1 MDTQRKQPL
10 HPKVSIIIPAWN
22 EASIIAETL
31 EAVQEAFAQLVLL
44 ELEIIVV
51 DDGSRDNT
59 IEVATPYAD
68 RIICHSCNMG
78 KGTAMYNGWRM
89 ASGSY
94 IIFLDADLGRS
105 AGNVELLLRPLLHNE
120 YDMTIAELPMAQI
133 RGGFGL
139 VKGLAVVGIYRLCGY
154 HTRTPL
160 SGQRAIRREVLERI
174 GGLSRGF
181 GVEVGLTI
189 DVARAG
195 YRIGELPVPFR
206 HRESARDWQGFYHRG
221 KQFVSVGR
229 TLIYKWL
236 HPIC

>member
-1 MDTQRKQPL
+1 METPRKL
-10 HPKVSIIIPAWN
+10 SLYPKVSIIVPAWN
-22 EASIIAETL
+22 EARIIAETL
-31 EAVQEAFAQLVLL
+31 LAIKEAFVRLGQL
-44 ELEIIVV
+44 ELELIVV
-51 DDGSRDNT
+51 DDGSKDDT
-59 IEVATPYAD
+59 AIVATPYAD

-78 KGTAMYNGWRM
+78 KGVALYNGWRM

-94 IIFLDADLGRS
+94 IIFLDADLGKS
-105 AGNVELLLRPLLHNE
+105 AGSVRLLLEPLLHDE
-120 YDMTIAELPMAQI
+120 YDMTIAELPSAHIQ
-133 RGGFGL
+133 GGFGL
-139 VKGLAVVGIYRLCGY
+139 VKGLAIAGIYRLCGY

-195 YRIGELPVPFR
+195 FRIGELPVPFR
-206 HRESARDWQGFYHRG
+206 HRESGRDLQGFYHRG
-221 KQFVSVGR
+221 KQFISVGR
-229 TLIYKWL
+229 TLIHKWL

>member
-22 EASIIAETL
+22 EANVIAETL
-31 EAVQEAFAQLVLL
+31 IAVQEAFAQLVTL

-51 DDGSRDNT
+51 DDGSKDNT
-59 IEVATPYAD
+59 IEVATAYAD

-94 IIFLDADLGRS
+94 IIFLDADLGKS
-105 AGNVELLLRPLLHNE
+105 AGNVELLLKPLLYDE
-120 YDMTIAELPMAQI
+120 YDMTIAELPIAQI

-195 YRIGELPVPFR
+195 YRIGELPIPFR
-206 HRESARDWQGFYHRG
+206 HRESSRDLQGFYHRG
-221 KQFVSVGR
+221 KQFISVGR

>member
-22 EASIIAETL
+22 EACIIAETL
-31 EAVQEAFAQLVLL
+31 EAIREAFAHIALL

-51 DDGSRDNT
+51 DDGSQDNT
-59 IEVATPYAD
+59 IEMATPYAD
-68 RIICHSCNMG
+68 RVICHSCNMG
-78 KGTAMYNGWRM
+78 KGTAMYNGWRV
-89 ASGSY
+89 ARGNY
-94 IIFLDADLGRS
+94 IIFLDADLGKS
-105 AGNVELLLRPLLHNE
+105 AGNVQLLLKPLIHDE

-139 VKGLAVVGIYRLCGY
+139 VKGLAAVGIYRLCGY

-206 HRESARDWQGFYHRG
+206 HRESGRDLQGFYHRG

-229 TLIYKWL
+229 TLIHKWL